1 MNLGVDMRLT
11 TLFMAILMS
20 SAATIG
26 AQNAELNF
34 EIRNEA
40 DVVVAQGTITTTD
53 NVLQRLNDWRLE
65 QQVQDPNTGQMVLKY
80 PTSSAL
86 IKSVL
91 VNFFKVV
98 LKQKPTAEMQ
108 LKLDE
113 IQAARQ
119 DLTDLHDAAVH

>member
-1 MNLGVDMRLT
+1 MC
-11 TLFMAILMS
+11 S
-20 SAATIG
+20 SAPVA

-40 DVVVAQGTITTTD
+40 DVVVAQGKITTTND
-53 NVLQRLNDWRLE
+53 VLQRLNDWRLE
-65 QQVQDPNTGQMVLKY
+65 QQIQDPNTGQMVPKY

-119 DLTDLHDAAVH
+119 DLSDLHHAAVH

>member
-1 MNLGVDMRLT
+1 MKLA
-11 TLFMAILMS
+11 TLLVAILMG
-20 SAATIG
+20 SAATVA

-40 DVVVAQGTITTTD
+40 NVVVAQGTIATTD
-53 NVLQRLNDWRLE
+53 NVLGRLNAWRLE
-65 QQVQDPNTGQMVLKY
+65 QEIQDPNTGQMVLKY

-86 IKSVL
+86 VKSVL

-119 DLTDLHDAAVH
+119 DLTDLHNAAVH